1 MISSCAGAGLSN
13 VQGSVYHT
21 GQMDMAGSY
30 ALQGLDAAALRCAV
44 ADPGCFVVQY
54 AAGGAVGNYNV
65 GGNVSVPLHLLAMCS
80 LNASSMLTVML
91 TRGGNDAGPY
101 EDAEPPLMDHRIRWP
116 AQPRRTLPPGVRSG
130 VSPPRDFRA

>member
-54 AAGGAVGNYNV
+54 AARCIYNRRLK
-65 GGNVSVPLHLLAMCS
+65 GLEYSDARFGRAWANS
-80 LNASSMLTVML
+80 LRRL
-91 TRGGNDAGPY
+91 
-101 EDAEPPLMDHRIRWP
+101 AEPGP
-116 AQPRRTLPPGVRSG
+116 TS
-130 VSPPRDFRA
+130 